1 MEPFIYLSQGIKGL
15 TIRIPFKQLA
25 INDPKY
31 SEIYLNCAEAFLI
44 LSKLRTVEGLK
55 NEDSG
60 QFINLEELSKID
72 KENALAPMRELEELI
87 KK

>member
-1 MEPFIYLSQGIKGL
+1 
-15 TIRIPFKQLA
+15 
-25 INDPKY
+25 
-31 SEIYLNCAEAFLI
+31 LI

-72 KENALAPMRELEELI
+72 KEKLKNALAPMRELEELI
-87 KK
+87 KNKFQLTQFS

>member
-1 MEPFIYLSQGIKGL
+1 
-15 TIRIPFKQLA
+15 
-25 INDPKY
+25 
-31 SEIYLNCAEAFLI
+31 LI

-72 KENALAPMRELEELI
+72 KEKL
-87 KK
+87 KKCSANERIGRIN

>member
-1 MEPFIYLSQGIKGL
+1 
-15 TIRIPFKQLA
+15 
-25 INDPKY
+25 
-31 SEIYLNCAEAFLI
+31 LI

-72 KENALAPMRELEELI
+72 KEKLKNALAPMRELEEL
-87 KK
+87 KNKFQLTQFS

>member
-1 MEPFIYLSQGIKGL
+1 
-15 TIRIPFKQLA
+15 
-25 INDPKY
+25 
-31 SEIYLNCAEAFLI
+31 LI

-72 KENALAPMRELEELI
+72 KEKLKNALANNERI
-87 KK
+87 GRIN